1 MSIQPAASE
10 SRDPVVLTVREH
22 NLIKTLRLLQPLE
35 AATFEKVEEFVW
47 ELVRKHLK
55 WSWDD
60 PASVEKAAQFIG
72 FDPFLKRESDAI
84 SAEFECTLM
93 DGLEEYP

>member
-1 MSIQPAASE
+1 ME
-10 SRDPVVLTVREH
+10 TVGLTGREH

-35 AATFEKVEEFVW
+35 ASAFEQTEEFVW
-47 ELVRKHLK
+47 GLVGKHLK

-72 FDPFLKRESDAI
+72 LDPFLKKESDAI
-84 SAEFECTLM
+84 TAEFECTLM
-93 DGLEEYP
+93 DGLEEYPW